1 MIKIF
6 VKLYIIIFINVNI
19 SVVTTHYLCGKV
31 EILKNKAEFVFSSAQ
46 IADNDNLLSRFCEIC
61 NRIKINS

>member
-31 EILKNKAEFVFSSAQ
+31 ELKYFT
-46 IADNDNLLSRFCEIC
+46 NLYNFCIIIFE
-61 NRIKINS
+61 KD